1 MMTANTP
8 LPDDNQDII
17 LTQWKTC
24 VEMANATSQRRD
36 AMNNI
41 FITLNLAIAATV
53 SFVWDL
59 KSLFV
64 LAAGI
69 VVCVLWRIFIRNFRL
84 LNAAKFDVI
93 NELEDRL
100 PAKPFQDEWEKLQKT
115 KKYVA
120 GSLLE
125 VILPN
130 TFICL
135 YAIAIVVILVM
146 KLAQ

>member
-100 PAKPFQDEWEKLQKT
+100 PAKPFQDEWEELQKT

-146 KLAQ
+146 KLSQ

>member
-8 LPDDNQDII
+8 LPDNNQDII

-100 PAKPFQDEWEKLQKT
+100 PAKPFQDEWEELQKT

-135 YAIAIVVILVM
+135 YAVAIVVILVM